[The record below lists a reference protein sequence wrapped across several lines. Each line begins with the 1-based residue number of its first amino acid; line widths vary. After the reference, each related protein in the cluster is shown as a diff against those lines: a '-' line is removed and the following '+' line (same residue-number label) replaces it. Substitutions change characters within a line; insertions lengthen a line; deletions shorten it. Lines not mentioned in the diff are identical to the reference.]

1 MNGITRREMLR
12 RSAVAGVAGCTL
24 TGTALTLE
32 ACNAS
37 SWIQIA
43 LNDLPTV
50 LQIAIAIINI
60 VGAAKGQVDPGVI
73 ATAQK
78 LAAEVQTDLQTAQT
92 LIQQYQSS
100 PSSTLLQKINAALV
114 AVNSNLSAIL
124 TALHINNSTLQAT
137 IAAAIGSAISIVT
150 YLESLVPTPTVTAA
164 AKMKAAQTSN
174 APYVKAAF
182 NMAVTAAGGSQYVIQ

>member
-1 MNGITRREMLR
+1 MNEITRREMLR

-24 TGTALTLE
+24 TGAALTLE

-50 LQIAIAIINI
+50 LQIALAIINI
-60 VGAAKGQVDPGVI
+60 VGAAKGQVDPATI

-92 LIQQYQSS
+92 LIKQYQSN
-100 PSSTLLQKINAALV
+100 PGNTLLQQINAALT